1 MTCVLSG
8 AFSHEG
14 GHFGPGDF
22 DLGDETVDH
31 QPVVDTADE
40 CICLIAMHGQLRL
53 NGLVGRL
60 MQPFVRL

>member
-8 AFSHEG
+8 AFHHAG

-31 QPVVDTADE
+31 RPVVDAEQE
-40 CICLIAMHGQLRL
+40 CVCLVAMEGQLML
-53 NGLVGRL
+53 SGLLGL
-60 MQPFVRL
+60 LIQPFVQL